1 MAALT
6 GALRR
11 CTSLVWLVTRRSA
24 RLAPH
29 PASTT
34 KNGTSAIPASLSI
47 RLAMSITELL
57 PVTLLTGFLGSG
69 KTTVL
74 NHLLRHLPLTAVV
87 MNEFGE
93 IGLDHQLLEEHRGP
107 LALLSGGCV
116 CCQIQGTLAPTLK
129 NLYMARSSGKL
140 PPYERIIIE
149 TTGIADPAP
158 ILDTLLNERW
168 LAARHK
174 LDGVVTTVDAMFGA
188 DQLDA
193 HHEASRQVAVADCLL
208 LTKMDLASSEQVAGL
223 KTRLAELNPAAPI
236 YSVLNGEVDPA
247 RVTNLGLFNPLDK
260 HPDVLAWLAHQRYR
274 PVGPA
279 RLGGKAR
286 LVQSERVQTNLH
298 DARIQAFS
306 LSFDAPL
313 EWHAVLS
320 ALEIL
325 QSFRSQNL
333 LRMKA
338 LINVKGKPNPVV
350 LHGVQH
356 ILYPP
361 AELPAWP
368 DEDRRSRFV
377 FITADLDAAFVAK
390 VLADFTQQ
398 L

>member
-1 MAALT
+1 MSQSLT
-6 GALRR
+6 PR
-11 CTSLVWLVTRRSA
+11 
-24 RLAPH
+24 
-29 PASTT
+29 
-34 KNGTSAIPASLSI
+34 
-47 RLAMSITELL
+47 ELL

-93 IGLDHQLLEEHRGP
+93 IGLDHQLLEESRGP

-174 LDGVVTTVDAMFGA
+174 LDGVVTTVDAVFGLQ
-188 DQLDA
+188 QLEA
-193 HHEASRQVAVADCLL
+193 HFEAARQVAVADRLL
-208 LTKMDLASSEQVAGL
+208 LSKTDLATPEQIAAL
-223 KTRLAELNPAAPI
+223 TARLAELNPAAPI
-236 YSVLNGEVDPA
+236 DTVLNGRIDPA
-247 RVTNLGLFNPLDK
+247 RVTHLGLFNPLDK
-260 HPDVLAWLAHQRYR
+260 HPDVAKWLAHQRYK
-274 PVGPA
+274 PA
-279 RLGGKAR
+279 SRTLLGGKAQ
-286 LVQSERVQTNLH
+286 VATVPMH
-298 DARIQAFS
+298 DTRIQAFS
-306 LSFDAPL
+306 LTFDEPL
-313 EWHAVLS
+313 DWHGVLS
-320 ALEIL
+320 ALEML
-325 QSFRSQNL
+325 QAFRPQNL

-338 LINVKGKPNPVV
+338 LVNVKGKANPVV

-356 ILYPP
+356 LLYPP

-377 FITADLDAAFVAK
+377 FITSDLEAGFVAK
-390 VLADFTQQ
+390 LLNDFTQAASV
-398 L
+398 